1 MEDLSVDTVE
11 VLEVGDVADDPYL
24 VAVQEHNFSRTFVG
38 IGEIRLAIEL
48 VGVCDA
54 WSQIRR

>member
-1 MEDLSVDTVE
+1 MDAME
-11 VLEVGDVADDPYL
+11 VLEVGDVADDPDL
-24 VAVQEHNFSRTFVG
+24 VAVQKHDFACTFVG